1 MGEVTERATQKAT
14 ARNGGDASGPDR
26 KGGGG
31 AALVRSA
38 PQRRNFCKSCLPAR
52 YQRRAGLWFSRSR
65 NPALTAGLFFD
76 KQDASIW
83 GCQHPRLFER
93 KEVERPHPRGK
104 DRGLCQE
111 ASQRSENSAGAAA
124 GTASRRA
131 GWKGRG
137 RREGVKPA
145 PYPHMKLIPLPH
157 LCKCSEAER
166 PTFRGQLGGGR
177 FRTGLLKL

>member
-1 MGEVTERATQKAT
+1 ILASYGSRICAHPPGDLLVDPSLMAEQQGDPLEKAMGEVTERATQKAT

-76 KQDASIW
+76 KQDASI
-83 GCQHPRLFER
+83 
-93 KEVERPHPRGK
+93 
-104 DRGLCQE
+104 
-111 ASQRSENSAGAAA
+111 
-124 GTASRRA
+124 
-131 GWKGRG
+131 
-137 RREGVKPA
+137 
-145 PYPHMKLIPLPH
+145 
-157 LCKCSEAER
+157 
-166 PTFRGQLGGGR
+166 
-177 FRTGLLKL
+177 

>member
-93 KEVERPHPRGK
+93 KEVERPHPKRQGPRSVSRGFPEK
-104 DRGLCQE
+104 WKLCRCSRWDSIKKGRVEGQGATGGGE
-111 ASQRSENSAGAAA
+111 ARTLPPHETDSTAPSLQAFWGREANFL
-124 GTASRRA
+124 GTA
-131 GWKGRG
+131 W
-137 RREGVKPA
+137 RRE
-145 PYPHMKLIPLPH
+145 I
-157 LCKCSEAER
+157 
-166 PTFRGQLGGGR
+166 
-177 FRTGLLKL
+177 